1 MSAGPVVPALPAS
14 APRQGNALARA
25 FGRTILRLGGW
36 RIEGEFPDLARFVII
51 VEPHSSA
58 WDAVWGIAGMLAMG
72 VRITFLAKAEAFR
85 GPLGWLLSRI
95 GGVPVDRDKAHG
107 AVEQAAARLRGEGS
121 TWFLLAPEGTR
132 RRVERW
138 KSGFWHIARSAQ
150 VPVMLAAFHYPEK
163 TMILGPLVTPGPDA
177 DADMAR
183 VREWY
188 RPFIGKRRGTV

>member
-1 MSAGPVVPALPAS
+1 MSAKPRVPTLPAG
-14 APRQGNALARA
+14 APRQGNALTRA
-25 FGRTILRLGGW
+25 FGRAILRLGGW
-36 RIEGEFPDLARFVII
+36 RVEGEFPDLARFVII
-51 VEPHSSA
+51 VAPHSSA
-58 WDAVWGIAGMLAMG
+58 WDAVWGVAAMLAMG
-72 VRITFLAKAEAFR
+72 VRITFMAKAEAFR

-107 AVEQAAARLRGEGS
+107 AVEQAAARLRGEAA

-138 KSGFWHIARSAQ
+138 RSGFWHIARSAR

-163 TMILGPLVTPGPDA
+163 TMILGPMMTLGPDA

-183 VREWY
+183 MREWY
-188 RPFIGKRRGTV
+188 RPWIGKRRGTL

>member
-25 FGRTILRLGGW
+25 FGRTILRLSGW
-36 RIEGEFPDLARFVII
+36 RIEGEFPDLPRFVII
-51 VEPHSSA
+51 VAPHSSA

-85 GPLGWLLSRI
+85 GPLGWLLRRI

-107 AVEQAAARLRGEGS
+107 AVEQAAARLRGEGT

-132 RRVERW
+132 RRVDRW

-163 TMILGPLVTPGPDA
+163 IMILGPVMTPGPDA

>member
-1 MSAGPVVPALPAS
+1 MSAKLRVPTLPAA
-14 APRQGNALARA
+14 APRQGNALTRA
-25 FGRTILRLGGW
+25 FGRAILRLGGW

-51 VEPHSSA
+51 VAPHSSA

-72 VRITFLAKAEAFR
+72 VRITFMAKAEAFR
-85 GPLGWLLSRI
+85 GPLGWLLRGI
-95 GGVPVDRDKAHG
+95 GGVPVDREKAHG
-107 AVEQAAARLRGEGS
+107 AVEQASARLRAATS

-163 TMILGPLVTPGPDA
+163 TMILGPLMTLGPDA

-183 VREWY
+183 LREWY